1 MNLNRGL
8 IKQQAKQLIN
18 GNVFKLFFICL
29 IVYLCMSA
37 LTLGGMGKF
46 MSFTFKMV
54 ADNGVFNSSNY
65 EDYGFD
71 QNYDF
76 YDYDYFDNFGKEDG
90 VITDSDGSD
99 FYNFQN
105 NSPYNFEYNYDYDL
119 DNGFNQNDEQMLA
132 FVSNLAVFWILYMLG
147 FVAMIF
153 FMPLTVSTQGLFV
166 SLIRGKQF
174 SFSEGLK
181 NVFGNTFKNNYG
193 KKLGLVLLR
202 GIIIYLWSLLFVIPG
217 IVYAYS
223 SYFAN
228 QIMCDSPEISPS
240 KALETSKKMVKGN
253 RTELFVMNL
262 SFIPWYI
269 LCTLTCGLGYIYVAP
284 YLEATNAL
292 YYENF
297 RIRALQEG
305 RITED
310 DFLSDN
316 QIRAKY
322 ANFYANPNGAQNGNP
337 YQQNGN
343 PYQQNGYQPNNQQY
357 YNQQNS
363 NPYYNAQPNGPYYA
377 PQQNAYQPNQQ
388 QGYAPNP
395 NASYAPPQQPQQP
408 AEHNGTADV
417 EETIKQAETE
427 QSKPMETRDPWE
439 INHED

>member
-37 LTLGGMGKF
+37 LTLGGMGKL
-46 MSFTFKMV
+46 MSFTFKMA

-65 EDYGFD
+65 KDYDFD
-71 QNYDF
+71 RNYDF
-76 YDYDYFDNFGKEDG
+76 YDYDYF
-90 VITDSDGSD
+90 
-99 FYNFQN
+99 YNFQN
-105 NSPYNFEYNYDYDL
+105 NSPYDFEYNYDYDL
-119 DNGFNQNDEQMLA
+119 DKGFNQNDEQIIA
-132 FVSNLAVFWILYMLG
+132 FASNLAVFWILYMLG

-269 LCTLTCGLGYIYVAP
+269 LCAITCGLGYIYVVP
-284 YLEATNAL
+284 YLETTNAL

-305 RITED
+305 RVTED

-322 ANFYANPNGAQNGNP
+322 ANFYANPNGAP
-337 YQQNGN
+337 NGN
-343 PYQQNGYQPNNQQY
+343 PYQQNGYQPYNQPNNPQY
-357 YNQQNS
+357 YNQQNA
-363 NPYYNAQPNGPYYA
+363 NPYYNTQSNGPYYS
-377 PQQNAYQPNQQ
+377 PQQNGCQPNQQ
-388 QGYAPNP
+388 PYYAPNP
-395 NASYAPPQQPQQP
+395 NAYNAPPPQAQQ
-408 AEHNGTADV
+408 AEYTNEPKAEAEIKPENTDTADQPK
-417 EETIKQAETE
+417 TF
-427 QSKPMETRDPWE
+427 ETRDPWE

>member
-1 MNLNRGL
+1 
-8 IKQQAKQLIN
+8 
-18 GNVFKLFFICL
+18 
-29 IVYLCMSA
+29 
-37 LTLGGMGKF
+37 
-46 MSFTFKMV
+46 
-54 ADNGVFNSSNY
+54 
-65 EDYGFD
+65 
-71 QNYDF
+71 
-76 YDYDYFDNFGKEDG
+76 
-90 VITDSDGSD
+90 
-99 FYNFQN
+99 
-105 NSPYNFEYNYDYDL
+105 
-119 DNGFNQNDEQMLA
+119 
-132 FVSNLAVFWILYMLG
+132 MLG

-337 YQQNGN
+337 YQQNG
-343 PYQQNGYQPNNQQY
+343 YQPNNQQY

-395 NASYAPPQQPQQP
+395 NASYAPPQQSQQP

>member
-1 MNLNRGL
+1 
-8 IKQQAKQLIN
+8 
-18 GNVFKLFFICL
+18 
-29 IVYLCMSA
+29 
-37 LTLGGMGKF
+37 
-46 MSFTFKMV
+46 
-54 ADNGVFNSSNY
+54 
-65 EDYGFD
+65 
-71 QNYDF
+71 
-76 YDYDYFDNFGKEDG
+76 
-90 VITDSDGSD
+90 
-99 FYNFQN
+99 
-105 NSPYNFEYNYDYDL
+105 
-119 DNGFNQNDEQMLA
+119 
-132 FVSNLAVFWILYMLG
+132 
-147 FVAMIF
+147 
-153 FMPLTVSTQGLFV
+153 
-166 SLIRGKQF
+166 
-174 SFSEGLK
+174 
-181 NVFGNTFKNNYG
+181 
-193 KKLGLVLLR
+193 
-202 GIIIYLWSLLFVIPG
+202 
-217 IVYAYS
+217 
-223 SYFAN
+223 
-228 QIMCDSPEISPS
+228 
-240 KALETSKKMVKGN
+240 
-253 RTELFVMNL
+253 MNL

-269 LCTLTCGLGYIYVAP
+269 LYTLTCGLGYIYVAP

-408 AEHNGTADV
+408 AEHNGTTDV